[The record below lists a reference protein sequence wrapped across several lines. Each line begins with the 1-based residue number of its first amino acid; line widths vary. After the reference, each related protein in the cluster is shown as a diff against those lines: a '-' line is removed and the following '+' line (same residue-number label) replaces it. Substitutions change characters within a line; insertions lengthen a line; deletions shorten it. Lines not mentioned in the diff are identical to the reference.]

1 MRQAFFRFL
10 TYPPKIKSIVWGSVV
25 RGMII
30 AGGGA
35 CGPGL
40 RIERGF
46 RLRRGFHKGLAF
58 GRNVYIGRNVTFDVV
73 VGARF
78 ALGCNATLTEN
89 IFVGVVERVT
99 IGDHVLIGE
108 CTSIRD
114 SNHGFA
120 DGSRPMSIQPMVP
133 KPIAIGNDVWI
144 GRGCAILTGITIG
157 DGAIV
162 AANAVV
168 NRDVEPL
175 TIVGGVPAKKIGK
188 RP

>member
-1 MRQAFFRFL
+1 MRGVFKLLNAGAKVAYVIR
-10 TYPPKIKSIVWGSVV
+10 GSVV
-25 RGMII
+25 RLLIK
-30 AGGGA
+30 AAGGA

-46 RLRRGFHKGLAF
+46 RLRRGFHKGLSF
-58 GRNVYIGRNVTFDVV
+58 GSNVYLGKNVTLDVV
-73 VGARF
+73 VGARIVI
-78 ALGCNATLTEN
+78 GSNVTLTEN
-89 IFVGVVERVT
+89 IFISAAEQVT

-120 DGSRPMSIQPMVP
+120 DRSRPMAIQPMVP
-133 KPIAIGNDVWI
+133 NPVAIGNDVWI
-144 GRGCAILTGITIG
+144 GRGSAILTGITIG

-168 NRDVEPL
+168 NRDVAPSS
-175 TIVGGVPAKKIGK
+175 IVGGVPAKLIGERSK
-188 RP
+188 